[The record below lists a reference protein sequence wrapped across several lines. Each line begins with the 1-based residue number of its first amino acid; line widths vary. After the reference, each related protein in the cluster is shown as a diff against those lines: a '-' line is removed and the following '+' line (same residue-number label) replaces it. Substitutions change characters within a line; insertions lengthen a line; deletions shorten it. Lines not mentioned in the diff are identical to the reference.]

1 MGAMLKWSVNSTRV
15 STALSVTMTTLGM
28 GTEIIADTDKSQ
40 EVEYTVLE
48 NWEDPTEISQDPD
61 VLRSSN
67 KSLSPESSPERS
79 LSSPETSLS
88 SPETSLSS
96 PETSSSPGISL
107 SQKTVTF
114 KENSK
119 LCEIKVFQA
128 VKCDFCTYEFRSKEE
143 LATHVETA
151 HRKREGARCIICLKT
166 VNLLE
171 HFVI

>member
-1 MGAMLKWSVNSTRV
+1 MGTRV

-67 KSLSPESSPERS
+67 KSLSPESS

-88 SPETSLSS
+88 SPETSLSPEPS
-96 PETSSSPGISL
+96 LSSSETSSSPGISL

-166 VNLLE
+166 VNPLE

>member
-1 MGAMLKWSVNSTRV
+1 
-15 STALSVTMTTLGM
+15 MTTLGM

-79 LSSPETSLS
+79 LSSS
-88 SPETSLSS
+88 
-96 PETSSSPGISL
+96 ETSSSPGISL

-166 VNLLE
+166 VNPLE

>member
-1 MGAMLKWSVNSTRV
+1 MGTRV

-61 VLRSSN
+61 VLRSSD
-67 KSLSPESSPERS
+67 
-79 LSSPETSLS
+79 TSLS
-88 SPETSLSS
+88 SPETSLSPEPS
-96 PETSSSPGISL
+96 LSSSETSSSPGISL